1 MTKDKKQQLSEAIQH
16 NVLTLQWAPGQ
27 DLDESSLSLQFGLSR
42 TPLREV
48 FRDLAGQGFLSQKQ
62 HRNTRVAEL
71 SHQTLR
77 EFFQAAP
84 MIYSAVMRL
93 AAENRTTAQVEQL
106 EAIQNDFE
114 QALAS
119 ADGQARSLANHR
131 FHKQTALMAN
141 NRYLLPSFERLL
153 IDHTRIGQ
161 TFFRAAGPD
170 QPMTEAS
177 DHHRQMI
184 AAISAGDVAR
194 AGDLAIEHWN
204 LSRAQFAQF
213 VMPQSLDVNL
223 GQWIQGEPS

>member
-84 MIYSAVMRL
+84 MIYSAIMRL
-93 AAENRTTAQVEQL
+93 AAENRTIAQV
-106 EAIQNDFE
+106 N
-114 QALAS
+114 S
-119 ADGQARSLANHR
+119 S
-131 FHKQTALMAN
+131 K
-141 NRYLLPSFERLL
+141 
-153 IDHTRIGQ
+153 
-161 TFFRAAGPD
+161 
-170 QPMTEAS
+170 
-177 DHHRQMI
+177 
-184 AAISAGDVAR
+184 
-194 AGDLAIEHWN
+194 
-204 LSRAQFAQF
+204 
-213 VMPQSLDVNL
+213 
-223 GQWIQGEPS
+223 